1 MHLLTPS
8 LKLNDGFQCVRTK
21 YILLHLAL
29 LVYQKLVT
37 ELCAGDTIQRDHRYR
52 DGAIGG
58 VEERHPI
65 YLGGLRTHEVPNA
78 LRLPPQ
84 VNTAQ

>member
-21 YILLHLAL
+21 YILLHLDL

-37 ELCAGDTIQRDHRYR
+37 ELCAGDTIQGDHNSKSHRR
-52 DGAIGG
+52 WRGKASILPWRTENTCGAKCTQTPTTG
-58 VEERHPI
+58 
-65 YLGGLRTHEVPNA
+65 
-78 LRLPPQ
+78 
-84 VNTAQ
+84 